1 MNCRL
6 TLPVFLLTALV
17 VLTGCDDAPFEVE
30 TPPEMIEL
38 HTDDDRHFVAMTADG
53 VVIRSR
59 ATRQGDDDDR
69 RAEAPRAEHDFW
81 VRAIRERM
89 RTRGGYA
96 LLDEVD
102 VQSADGTEGTRLE
115 FGRDH
120 EETPYVYWLTL
131 FVTDDRIHVI
141 EAGGRQDRFE
151 GATEA
156 VEQTLETYRVLH

>member
-1 MNCRL
+1 MKHRL
-6 TLPVFLLTALV
+6 TFPILLLTALV
-17 VLTGCDDAPFEVE
+17 VFTGCEDAPFEVE

-38 HTDDDRHFVAMTADG
+38 HTDDDRRFVAMTADG
-53 VVIRSR
+53 VVVR
-59 ATRQGDDDDR
+59 ARAIRQGDDDDQV
-69 RAEAPRAEHDFW
+69 ADSPRAEHDFW

-120 EETPYVYWLTL
+120 EGTPYVYWMTL
-131 FVTDDRIHVI
+131 FVTDDTVHVI
-141 EAGGRQDRFE
+141 ETGGREDRFDD
-151 GATEA
+151 ATEA
-156 VEQTLETYRVLH
+156 VEAALDTYRVLR